1 MAVTRDIMRSYWRPR
16 AVFRRLLSAG
26 QREDRAIAILA
37 GACLVFFV
45 ASWPRL
51 ARQAQETGEDLTM
64 LLAYAMFTTLFI
76 LPLLLYGLAALAR
89 VVAKIVRGKGTWYTA
104 RLALFWSLLATTP
117 VLLLWGL
124 TQGFIGPGAEA
135 DAVGLLWFAVFLLF
149 WSINMREAE
158 RG

>member
-16 AVFRRLLSAG
+16 SVFRRLLDAG
-26 QREDRAIAILA
+26 PREDRAIAILA

-64 LLAYAMFTTLFI
+64 LLAYAMFTTLFMM
-76 LPLLLYGLAALAR
+76 PLLFYAIAAIAR
-89 VVAKIVRGKGTWYTA
+89 IVAKIFRGRGTWYTA

-117 VLLLWGL
+117 ILLLWGL
-124 TQGFIGPGAEA
+124 TQGFIGPGGEA
-135 DAVGLLWFAVFLLF
+135 DALGLLWFATFLLF
-149 WSINMREAE
+149 WSITTREAE